1 MRRSEHPGEL
11 LAHEGAQERLL
22 AGRQLGPDGSAQQT
36 AQDPVGVDGL
46 EKDLLRPVK
55 GGERG
60 ASRELGGFLGLKRI
74 LAGRRRG
81 REEQNQNRESGEGG
95 GASRPPPGNAQY
107 PVAVSVEL
115 GRANTLSVIG
125 TLPMRSSS
133 PSRRAIGEESLMP
146 LT

>member
-1 MRRSEHPGEL
+1 M
-11 LAHEGAQERLL
+11 
-22 AGRQLGPDGSAQQT
+22 
-36 AQDPVGVDGL
+36 
-46 EKDLLRPVK
+46 K

-74 LAGRRRG
+74 LAERRRG
-81 REEQNQNRESGEGG
+81 GEEKNQNRESGEGG
-95 GASRPPPGNAQY
+95 GGASRPRPRNAQY